1 MQSILITICARGG
14 SKGIPRKNI
23 KLIGATHVIGY
34 SIKHAQK
41 FAALMKSKGRAKVY
55 IELSTD
61 DIEIKEIAKLY
72 GLKNNYTRSPEL
84 ANDTAGKQDVIK
96 DILLYSEKVNQ
107 VKYDLILDLDV
118 SAPMRTLD
126 NLVEAY
132 DVINSLPKI
141 DNLFSVSE
149 AKKNPYFNMVE
160 MNSDGTCSLSKTP
173 KEPILSRQNAPK
185 VYEMNASFYYY
196 KRHFFVPEK
205 MYLFAKSTA
214 FELKH
219 DSFDFDH
226 QVDMDFFEY
235 LIVNNKLNFEI
246 E

>member
-1 MQSILITICARGG
+1 MQNILITICARGG

-23 KLIGATHVIGY
+23 QLIGSTHVIGF
-34 SIKHAQK
+34 SIKQAQK
-41 FAALMKSKGRAKVY
+41 FAALMKNKGEAKVN

-61 DIEIKEIAKLY
+61 DQEIKEIAKIY
-72 GLKNNYTRSPEL
+72 GLENDYTRSAEL

-96 DILLYSEKVNQ
+96 DILLYSEKENRIQ
-107 VKYDLILDLDV
+107 YDLILDLDV
-118 SAPMRTLD
+118 SAPMRTINDLI
-126 NLVEAY
+126 EAY
-132 DVINSLPKI
+132 AKINSLPKI

-160 MNSDGTCSLSKTP
+160 MNADGTCRISKKP
-173 KEPILSRQNAPK
+173 ENPILSRQKAPK

-196 KRHFFVPEK
+196 KRHFFESN
-205 MYLFAKSTA
+205 MYLFENATI
-214 FELKH
+214 FEMQH

-226 QVDMDFFEY
+226 QVDIDFFEY
-235 LIVNNKLNFEI
+235 LVVNNKLNFEI